1 MLVPIVSNES
11 LFQGPIVLV
20 RALFCVDCEVIFTG
34 LASCPSCNGRS
45 VWPLA
50 PWLSPAQPHRLLES
64 RTV

>member
-1 MLVPIVSNES
+1 MRVPTVSDER
-11 LFQGPIVLV
+11 LFQGPIMLD

-34 LASCPSCNGRS
+34 LTNCPSCHGRS

-50 PWLSPAQPHRLLES
+50 PWLSQAQPQRLVES